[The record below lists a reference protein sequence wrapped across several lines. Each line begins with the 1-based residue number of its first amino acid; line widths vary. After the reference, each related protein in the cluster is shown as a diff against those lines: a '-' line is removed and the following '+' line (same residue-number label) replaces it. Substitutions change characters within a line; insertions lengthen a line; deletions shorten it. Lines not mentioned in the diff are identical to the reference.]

1 MIEKTITDNAVS
13 DLLRIALA
21 HPACNTSFMSKTCM
35 YALLIKVNKSSNNL

>member
-21 HPACNTSFMSKTCM
+21 HPVVTSFILKTRLVCPADQSK
-35 YALLIKVNKSSNNL
+35 